1 MLTFAGILVVLSPA
15 VLVALFGISTLLR
28 TPVGETI
35 YSRCTAA
42 AVSTGL
48 AAAVWILVA
57 MLMTDDRQVE
67 VNLGDWVRIPAA
79 AEHHAGEPPGGGAG
93 VSPQIP
99 DEPHFHFTMKFMF
112 DRLSIPFVIM
122 TYVLCGVISAFAS
135 RYLHRD
141 GGFQRFFLFL
151 SFFLLGMILSSAAGT
166 IETLFFG
173 WELVG
178 LSSALLVAFF
188 HDRRGPVVNGLRVWS
203 IYRLADAAFLI
214 GAMSLHHLSGSG
226 DFSGLAGQGVW
237 PEGRVDVPQQS
248 VLLVGCL
255 FLFAAAGKSA
265 LVPFSGWLPRA
276 MEGPTPSSAVFYGAL
291 SVHLGAF
298 LLLRIS
304 PLLDRSPVLSGLVV
318 LLGAVTCVFAAMAAR
333 VQSDIKSSLA
343 FASLIQVSII
353 VMEIGLGFRY
363 LPLVHIIG
371 HACLRT
377 LQLVR
382 APSLLKD
389 YNSMINAL
397 GGVSEHRSAL
407 EQSRYQRMYRFAMNR
422 GNLDS
427 ILDEFV
433 VRPFTAVLLW
443 SDRMERRWTN
453 WLSGENK

>member
-1 MLTFAGILVVLSPA
+1 
-15 VLVALFGISTLLR
+15 
-28 TPVGETI
+28 
-35 YSRCTAA
+35 
-42 AVSTGL
+42 
-48 AAAVWILVA
+48 
-57 MLMTDDRQVE
+57 
-67 VNLGDWVRIPAA
+67 
-79 AEHHAGEPPGGGAG
+79 
-93 VSPQIP
+93 
-99 DEPHFHFTMKFMF
+99 
-112 DRLSIPFVIM
+112 
-122 TYVLCGVISAFAS
+122 
-135 RYLHRD
+135 
-141 GGFQRFFLFL
+141 
-151 SFFLLGMILSSAAGT
+151 
-166 IETLFFG
+166 
-173 WELVG
+173 
-178 LSSALLVAFF
+178 
-188 HDRRGPVVNGLRVWS
+188 
-203 IYRLADAAFLI
+203 
-214 GAMSLHHLSGSG
+214 
-226 DFSGLAGQGVW
+226 
-237 PEGRVDVPQQS
+237 
-248 VLLVGCL
+248 
-255 FLFAAAGKSA
+255 
-265 LVPFSGWLPRA
+265 